1 MNFHKTIGFLATLLL
16 MVGIGVPDSFAQNV
30 SSLSLT
36 VSPRTLRDSS
46 TVDGGVTVTARLS
59 VNLASAVTTTATR
72 DVVVTVAASPDAT
85 TGNLDSDN
93 ISYTAAVDAGGTAT
107 LSVAEGSTRAT
118 GTINIVFTMSHDD
131 DSFDEEVTVTAT
143 VAATDVAGDD
153 PLERTAKIT
162 VTDHSVS
169 LARNAVSA
177 RGYQV
182 HLTAPTGGNTARAIK
197 DAVKVQVRR
206 KRGLGANFGA
216 FTSIE
221 VALRNRNAEGKAD
234 VPDLDLYTVSIANG
248 TDDSG
253 ISGSEFVP
261 RLGTLALSRV
271 RTATLTVTEGT
282 HSDGSHLTPAVPHT
296 INAGN
301 TKAYYTR
308 GSDYD
313 ILEFRFHPT
322 GGGSYDKLYAL
333 VVFNGA
339 TADAEINLSSEND
352 LILSSLDTGIA
363 IYPPDP
369 ASYGNQKVA
378 RADRSTGKLDAG
390 SPIAS
395 TVTGIAIE
403 IDGEAVAVLSDATTD
418 TADDLIGAG
427 HVAGVGQKIK
437 ISVSISDFGEHSLVL
452 QILGRDLRAFPNTAT
467 PPEDI
472 TITGASQPLVGH
484 TFKPI
489 GAVEVIKKVS
499 DGDPVVVEVPVTAG
513 KFKRKA
519 NVRAHP
525 TDKTIKKN
533 GLYEDDEIVVRVR
546 AQVKDRAGNAGN
558 QTVMSPAFVLD
569 SRPPKVTINYP
580 KPSSGADSTRFTAAE
595 TLDYTFLDGGGGTA
609 DLKPLNFKVDER
621 TTEVYVV
628 INEDTLTVDNN
639 ETGPLAATDYNLT
652 EEGGFA
658 LKNPNKPKNNKR
670 PEVDSKQGGKAV
682 KLKVVAK
689 DRIGNVGVG
698 TPAGGDAIFDAKAPV
713 VTIVF
718 PTNKA
723 LEGDAALGNKIGG
736 DDRTQDPLFKVNE
749 ATDSILVRY
758 VSSERTL
765 DVAVAG
771 GSSKVNQ
778 NIQVQFMGDDSLH
791 ADEAYDLQIYA
802 RDLAGQ
808 VGISDSD
815 SDTDG
820 AQPEEDLIYESG
832 LMNPQANMFNIVTKV
847 RTGGELNDDGDV
859 VKNAFAK
866 EDSVVAGQS
875 VQLTITAGDSNL
887 NNRPAVAYR
896 QSVMVVAM
904 DSDGNK
910 VSSTSFSGTGVK
922 DNGDGTATLAGTS
935 WSVGVF
941 SNVLVKATMAGDLT
955 IAVKDDLDNPTVT
968 GMANIHVDAA
978 NLAGFNIS
986 IMENNQP
993 VDDIRGA
1000 FQIKVVPADMFGNP
1014 SVKSYKGAA
1023 LADTLDL
1030 LDSRMPDDTTLSYG
1044 DGINST
1050 FSSWPVLTQLPPPIF
1065 PLPVP
1070 LNGRVFGISEAP
1082 AGETLWLNVAVVN
1095 GDLMDDDEQSK
1106 DVSSSMTFNILSP
1119 LMPMLTLWGPNGE
1132 DWTEEEEIV
1141 IPADA
1146 ADGLMVTVRAD
1157 GYEAGS
1163 MVTFSD
1169 GTEATAD
1176 DDGNAAL
1183 PQTITE
1189 ATTLTLSATDGRYM
1203 APEKTW
1209 MFVETPSALM
1219 RMAFTTEPDGAGDPV
1234 YLIDLTTDNTV
1245 NLNDYTLF
1253 RAAWDKTRD
1262 DNPDDQTV
1270 FQSDINDDG
1279 RVSLAD
1285 YTLFVT
1291 SWDKTANPGPV
1302 SATKP
1307 IVLLPG
1313 INENAEFSLNLGSER
1328 VVAGELVAVDVSL
1341 ANVEAL
1347 VAYGF
1352 TLNYDADKFEFIS
1365 AAPAG
1370 EDLLKSTGGETP
1382 MFHHIVANGQVEVAN
1397 GLVNGSAVSGGGD
1410 IVRFVFRV
1418 LYEFE
1423 DNARFEIA
1431 DGLVFD
1437 PTNLS
1442 NPAVVAGVLELQS
1455 TPREFALHQNFPNP
1469 FNPDTTIKYDLAESA
1484 DVTLQIYNVLGQV
1497 VRTLVAS
1504 EVQNAGRYQIRWNGM
1519 DDRGVPVS
1527 SGVYFYQISAEGKF
1541 QQVQKLMLLK

>member
-16 MVGIGVPDSFAQNV
+16 MLGIGVPDSFAQDV

-36 VSPRTLRDSS
+36 VSPRTLRDS
-46 TVDGGVTVTARLS
+46 TTANGAVVTVTARLT
-59 VNLASAVTTTATR
+59 VNTASAVTVSGGRAV
-72 DVVVTVAASPDAT
+72 DVEVVVSPDAT
-85 TGNLDSDN
+85 TGNLGTDGE
-93 ISYTAAVDAGGTAT
+93 SYTAAITGGAT
-107 LSVAEGSTRAT
+107 QSVTVAENATRAT
-118 GTINIVFTMSHDD
+118 ATVTIEFTMSHDD
-131 DSFDEEVTVTAT
+131 DSVDEEVTVTAT
-143 VAATDVAGDD
+143 VAAADVDD
-153 PLERTAKIT
+153 SDDDLVRTAKIT
-162 VTDHSVS
+162 VTDHSAS
-169 LARNAVSA
+169 LTRNAVSA

-182 HLTAPTGGNTARAIK
+182 HLTAPTGGNTARSAK
-197 DAVKVQVRR
+197 DAVKVQLRR

-221 VALRNRNAEGKAD
+221 IALRNRGRSGNNEVD
-234 VPDLDLYTVSIANG
+234 QPDEDLYTVSIAG
-248 TDDSG
+248 A
-253 ISGSEFVP
+253 IP
-261 RLGTLALSRV
+261 LGTLALSRV
-271 RTATLTVTEGT
+271 RTAELTVTPGT
-282 HSDGSHLTPAVPHT
+282 HSSGAHLTPAVPHT
-296 INAGN
+296 INATN

-313 ILEFRFHPT
+313 ILEFRFQPT
-322 GGGSYDKLYAL
+322 GGGSYNKLYAL
-333 VVFNGA
+333 AVFNS
-339 TADAEINLSSEND
+339 TSADATIDLSNEND
-352 LILSSLDTGIA
+352 LILSSLDTGIS
-363 IYPPDP
+363 IYPADP
-369 ASYGNQKVA
+369 ESFPGQMVA

-390 SPIAS
+390 RPIGN

-403 IDGEAVAVLSDATTD
+403 IDGEAVTNDGTSDNAD
-418 TADDLIGAG
+418 ALITAGST
-427 HVAGVGQKIK
+427 AGVGQKIK
-437 ISVSISDFGEHSLVL
+437 ISVSMSEFGEHSLVL
-452 QILGRDLRAFPNTAT
+452 QILGRDARTFRNAADDADV
-467 PPEDI
+467 EV
-472 TITGASQPLVGH
+472 TGALQPLTGH

-489 GAVEVIKKVS
+489 GAVEVLKAVS

-519 NVRAHP
+519 NVAAHP
-525 TDKTIKKN
+525 TNKSIKKN
-533 GLYEDDEIVVRVR
+533 GLYEDDEVVVRVR

-558 QTVMSPAFVLD
+558 QTELSPAFVLD
-569 SRPPKVTINYP
+569 SRLPKVTINYP
-580 KPSSGADSTRFTAAE
+580 KPSGTDSTRFTAAL
-595 TLDYTFLDGGGGTA
+595 TQDYTFLDGGGGSI
-609 DLKPLNFKVDER
+609 DLNPLNFKVDER
-621 TTEVYVV
+621 TTEVYVI
-628 INEDTLTVDNN
+628 INEDTLTVDSD
-639 ETGPLAATDYNLT
+639 EEASLAAQDYDLT
-652 EEGGFA
+652 ADGGYVF
-658 LKNPNKPKNNKR
+658 KNRTKPKNNKH

-682 KLKVVAK
+682 KLKVAAK
-689 DRIGNVGVG
+689 DRIGNVGEG
-698 TPAGGDAIFDAKAPV
+698 TPNGGDAIFDAKAPV

-723 LEGDAALGNKIGG
+723 LEGDEALGNKIGG

-765 DVAVAG
+765 DVVLAD
-771 GSSKVNQ
+771 GSSKVNE
-778 NIQVQFMGDDSLH
+778 NISVQFLGDQALV

-808 VGISDSD
+808 VGISDAD
-815 SDTDG
+815 GDTDG

-832 LMNPQANMFNIVTKV
+832 LMNPQANMFDIVTKV
-847 RTGGELNDDGDV
+847 RTGAN
-859 VKNAFAK
+859 NAFAK

-875 VQLTITAGDSNL
+875 VQLTITAGDANL
-887 NNRPAVAYR
+887 NDRPAVAYR

-910 VSSTSFSGTGVK
+910 VSSTSFSGTGTSVK

-935 WSVGVF
+935 WNVGVF
-941 SNVLVKATMAGDLT
+941 SNVLVIAEKAGDLT

-968 GMANIHVDAA
+968 GTANIHVDAA
-978 NLAGFNIS
+978 NLASFNIS

-1000 FQIKVVPADMFGNP
+1000 FQIKVVPADKFGNP
-1014 SVKSYKGAA
+1014 SVKSYKGDA

-1044 DGINST
+1044 DGVNAT

-1070 LNGRVFGISEAP
+1070 LNGRTFGISEAP

-1095 GDLMDDDEQSK
+1095 GDLMDEDEMSK
-1106 DVSSSMTFNILSP
+1106 DVSSSMTFNIKSP
-1119 LMPMLTLWGPNGE
+1119 LMPELTLWGPNGE
-1132 DWTEEEEIV
+1132 DWTDQSTISV
-1141 IPADA
+1141 LGA
-1146 ADGLMVTVRAD
+1146 AEGDMIKVVAE
-1157 GYEAGS
+1157 GYDPGS
-1163 MVTFSD
+1163 MVTFTHGTD
-1169 GTEATAD
+1169 MTEATAD
-1176 DDGNAAL
+1176 SDGNASLML
-1183 PQTITE
+1183 PFAEGTVTV
-1189 ATTLTLSATDGRYM
+1189 SATDGRYD

-1209 MFVETPSALM
+1209 MFEAAPPEPM
-1219 RMAFTTEPDGAGDPV
+1219 RREFTDANGNPV
-1234 YLIDLTTDNTV
+1234 YLIDLTDNTV
-1245 NLNDYTLF
+1245 GLNDYTLF
-1253 RAAWDKTRD
+1253 TQAWGKSKGD
-1262 DNPDDQTV
+1262 DINGDGTADDADVQI
-1270 FQSDINDDG
+1270 FLQSDIQPADMPDG
-1279 RVSLAD
+1279 MVNLAD
-1285 YTLFVT
+1285 YTEFVT
-1291 SWDKTANPGPV
+1291 SWGRTADPGV
-1302 SATKP
+1302 ATKP

-1313 INENAEFSLNLGSER
+1313 INENAEFSLSLGSER

-1347 VAYGF
+1347 VSYGF
-1352 TLNYDADKFEFIS
+1352 TLNYDTDKFEFVS
-1365 AAPAG
+1365 VAPAD

-1382 MFHHIVANGQVEVAN
+1382 MFFHRMLADGQVEVAN
-1397 GLVNGSAVSGGGD
+1397 GLVNGTAVSGGGD

-1431 DGLVFD
+1431 NGLVFD
-1437 PTNLS
+1437 PTNLT

-1504 EVQNAGRYQIRWNGM
+1504 EAQNAGRYQIRWNGM